1 MLLLN
6 LTFLPPLMI
15 DDAPLPLPPKKY
27 IMAKSAAMPN
37 TTKMGVSI
45 IFCVCNINNNIYRTK
60 IIQPINIKMSQYF
73 ILG

>member
-1 MLLLN
+1 MSLLN

-15 DDAPLPLPPKKY
+15 EEAPLLPPPKKY
-27 IMAKSAAMPN
+27 MIAKSAAMPN

-60 IIQPINIKMSQYF
+60 
-73 ILG
+73 